1 MGISKNAPFPLQWRG
16 IKGEAKQIIRV
27 FRDAHISQME
37 LQGGA
42 PQGLGGDN
50 MQSMIFTSHIKMY
63 NYAIMSIERNKI
75 TYDVYNQAGE
85 KIDYFEIIK

>member
-37 LQGGA
+37 LQGGVPA
-42 PQGLGGDN
+42 RIRWG
-50 MQSMIFTSHIKMY
+50 
-63 NYAIMSIERNKI
+63 
-75 TYDVYNQAGE
+75 
-85 KIDYFEIIK
+85 